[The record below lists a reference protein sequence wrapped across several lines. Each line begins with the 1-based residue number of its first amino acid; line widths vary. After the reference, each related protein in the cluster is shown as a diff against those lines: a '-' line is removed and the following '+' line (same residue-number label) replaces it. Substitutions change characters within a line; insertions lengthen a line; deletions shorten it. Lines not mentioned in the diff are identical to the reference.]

1 MGEPLEAL
9 MAENA
14 QPAASQRLFAQMMR
28 DIMAGG
34 QAADPTE
41 QVGPWVCKA

>member
-9 MAENA
+9 MAENV
-14 QPAASQRLFAQMMR
+14 QPAASQRLFGQMMR